1 MTFPTWH
8 EPVRLL
14 EESTRPATNQQRELA
29 STVGLALAGTEPRGV
44 AAVLLEEH
52 LQPLI
57 WGRESERATD
67 RQRAFLVELGSHV
80 ADDAGLT
87 KRTASA
93 WIEHHLALR
102 SIDCL
107 RRLALVRDDAV
118 IKRTRWRHPESGRL
132 CETLDYAVVSSI
144 GADGM
149 VYFRGGNGKCGWP
162 SSLTRAPTRT
172 RHDDYPMF
180 REFPDHSTR

>member
-1 MTFPTWH
+1 MTFPSWH

-14 EESTRPATNQQRELA
+14 EESMGPATNQQRELA
-29 STVGLALAGTEPRGV
+29 STIGLALVGTEPKGV

-57 WGRESERATD
+57 WGTEPEHATD
-67 RQRAFLVELGSHV
+67 RQRAFLVELGSRV
-80 ADDAGLT
+80 ADNAGLT
-87 KRTASA
+87 KRTASV

-102 SIDCL
+102 SIECL
-107 RRLALVRDDAV
+107 KRLALVRDDAV
-118 IKRTRWRHPESGRL
+118 IKRTYWRHPATGQL

-149 VYFRGGNGKCGWP
+149 VYFRGGNGKCGRP
-162 SSLTRAPTRT
+162 SSLTRAPTHTLR
-172 RHDDYPMF
+172 DDYPMF
-180 REFPDHSTR
+180 RELPEHSMR